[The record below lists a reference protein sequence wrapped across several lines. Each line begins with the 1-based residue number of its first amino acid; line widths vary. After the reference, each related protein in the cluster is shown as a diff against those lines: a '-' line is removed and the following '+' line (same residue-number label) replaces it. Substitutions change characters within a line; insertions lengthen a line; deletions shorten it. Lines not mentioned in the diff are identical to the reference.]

1 MYSPSSDEKVTQA
14 QVQDRP
20 LRIRKALRVE
30 AECAKDDDSSD
41 GDNNSSGED
50 PRVEEP
56 PLVVSQKWRLTGTRA
71 ARYSSGRPLKQNKL
85 FINDDR
91 SGNKSS
97 FGSVWKSFCSA
108 KQTKLSLSK
117 VLFLL

>member
-30 AECAKDDDSSD
+30 AECAKDNDSSD

-56 PLVVSQKWRLTGTRA
+56 PLVVS
-71 ARYSSGRPLKQNKL
+71 
-85 FINDDR
+85 
-91 SGNKSS
+91 
-97 FGSVWKSFCSA
+97 
-108 KQTKLSLSK
+108 
-117 VLFLL
+117 